1 MKGKAKQNNRSFL
14 SVFTKWYTIFYMS
27 IIHHANQL
35 GIVIVE
41 INPYIHNLLTYLLRY
56 LLTYLWGYKIYL
68 LAKIGRK
75 R

>member
-1 MKGKAKQNNRSFL
+1 MNFNHSFESIAIAKTYN
-14 SVFTKWYTIFYMS
+14 WYTIFYKS

-56 LLTYLWGYKIYL
+56 FLTYLWGQKIYL
-68 LAKIGRK
+68 LAKIGRI